1 MKDMALEAADV
12 EAIIGAVDEV
22 VGRRLEQVYAS
33 IEQLREEFYA
43 TTQVLDGNDH
53 AVVAEVQ
60 RMKQEGPAVLLATVE
75 ESWSHYIKGE
85 AERLGMKVMVPKM
98 PSAPVQKVEKIEV
111 RGEGEE

>member
-1 MKDMALEAADV
+1 MAIDQEDV
-12 EAIIGAVDEV
+12 ETIIGAVDEV
-22 VGRRLEQVYAS
+22 MGKRLEQVYAS

-75 ESWSHYIKGE
+75 ESWTHYIKGE
-85 AERLGMKVMVPKM
+85 AERLGMKVMVPKV
-98 PSAPVQKVEKIEV
+98 PSQPVQKVEKIPV
-111 RGEGEE
+111 REGE